1 MCNSKIC
8 FKCGI
13 EKEIDAYYVHKQ
25 MADGHLNKCIECTK
39 KDATNVRNR
48 NIDYYLEY
56 DRTRANNPNRVEA
69 RLKYSQTEIGKQR
82 LRAGSDKW
90 AINNLIKRAA
100 SHIVNNAI
108 RDSKLIKIHECE
120 NCHEKEK
127 RIHGHHD
134 DYAFPLSVRWLCSKC
149 HTAWH

>member
-82 LRAGSDKW
+82 LRASSDKW

-108 RDSKLIKIHECE
+108 RDSKI
-120 NCHEKEK
+120 N
-127 RIHGHHD
+127 
-134 DYAFPLSVRWLCSKC
+134 
-149 HTAWH
+149 